1 MKKIFLLMA
10 ILFISLYGGINYYIG
25 SRAWQYVGQEIP
37 FLNNKIY
44 WIIFSLIAVAYI
56 ISILI
61 ESIVPK
67 IVSNIFNIV
76 GSYWIAIVFYLILIL
91 PVIDLMKILNKVTL
105 FQ

>member
-25 SRAWQYVGQEIP
+25 SRAWQYIGQEIP

-44 WIIFSLIAVAYI
+44 WIVFSLIAAAYI

-61 ESIVPK
+61 EIYCSKSSIKYIQYCRIILDGHNVL
-67 IVSNIFNIV
+67 SYFNITYNRFNEN
-76 GSYWIAIVFYLILIL
+76 S
-91 PVIDLMKILNKVTL
+91 K
-105 FQ
+105 